1 MDSLTLVQFFT
12 YCTVLDGAVLIL
24 WAGFC
29 MLAPDVVY
37 ELQNRFFPMP
47 RATYDAVM
55 YASLAVFKILFL
67 IFNLV
72 PLVALLLL
80 ADG

>member
-1 MDSLTLVQFFT
+1 MDSLTLIQFFT
-12 YCTVLDGAVLIL
+12 YCTIIDGSVLIL

-37 ELQNRFFPMP
+37 GLQNRFFPLP
-47 RATYDAVM
+47 RTTYDAIM
-55 YASLAVFKILFL
+55 YAALAVFKILFL

-80 ADG
+80 GD